1 MVAALATALGLML
14 VIEGA
19 LPFFAP
25 AQWREVL
32 RRICGLA
39 DGQIRFLGLSM
50 MAVGLLVL
58 AFSR

>member
-1 MVAALATALGLML
+1 MAATLVTALGLML

-19 LPFFAP
+19 MPFLTP

-32 RRICGLA
+32 RKVSDLA